1 MKHKNIILIVSIIMS
16 NILFAC
22 KNEEI
27 FDAGFKSVTP
37 KVEEISLN
45 TNSLRTGETLNVGFK
60 LKNETKYP
68 ISIKSITAIVENL
81 YENNKEL
88 GNKVIASNIIIEPG
102 EISES
107 ISAEEI
113 FEATGDITPSSFCK
127 LSFKLDLEDGV
138 TSKIDGTYFR
148 VIGEE
153 SLIVYDIMKEDYNG
167 IPIYKQKG
175 DMSAAFAVTK
185 SLTALHNGMSGTM
198 LSQPEGGTYP
208 VYATPEFLIK
218 SVQKTVDLYNQ
229 EIGENTEI
237 ENVVIGTGLSSVG
250 HLVSAMKAAFLPI
263 HFLVSANCTK
273 EIKDI
278 MAYSTEKGYPC
289 YATFGYDGSMPRVGV
304 AWIKLL
310 SLPEEYKKFIID
322 HKVKNVIIYGDAET
336 TGGETFARKVLN
348 HNETSDGYKDNDLYI
363 LYTQYGSDADISAIK
378 QRIYDYDDLIL
389 GEGHN
394 IADWEAGVIDIQ
406 RTNFAKAINE
416 TTSAKVVSIMSPSGK
431 NLSMY
436 NIAPFSTMKF
446 MEKNNIKPSGFI
458 FNEYLTCH
466 PQYEIYK
473 GWIPLLY
480 WQFNP
485 AIDIVNRLYSDLSN
499 GMNRYFQRGY
509 TDENS
514 FYNINSEYTYYLSSN
529 FRRYE
534 LKDVLINKGVNESNI
549 IIRQSEDKW
558 NPSDDNEDEEY
569 LGQINKKI
577 GAVEEFTYDIVNNI
591 GFENYKNSV
600 NKLSPLNIEDLHEMA
615 QTMNDCGMDITI
627 TEY

>member
-107 ISAEEI
+107 ISAEKI
-113 FEATGDITPSSFCK
+113 FEATRDITSSSFCK
-127 LSFKLDLEDGV
+127 LSFKLELEGGV

-198 LSQPEGGTYP
+198 LHQPEGGTYP

-250 HLVSAMKAAFLPI
+250 HLVSAMKAAFFTYTL
-263 HFLVSANCTK
+263 FSFC
-273 EIKDI
+273 
-278 MAYSTEKGYPC
+278 
-289 YATFGYDGSMPRVGV
+289 
-304 AWIKLL
+304 KL
-310 SLPEEYKKFIID
+310 YKRDNRYNGLF
-322 HKVKNVIIYGDAET
+322 Y
-336 TGGETFARKVLN
+336 RK
-348 HNETSDGYKDNDLYI
+348 
-363 LYTQYGSDADISAIK
+363 
-378 QRIYDYDDLIL
+378 R
-389 GEGHN
+389 
-394 IADWEAGVIDIQ
+394 
-406 RTNFAKAINE
+406 
-416 TTSAKVVSIMSPSGK
+416 
-431 NLSMY
+431 LSM
-436 NIAPFSTMKF
+436 
-446 MEKNNIKPSGFI
+446 
-458 FNEYLTCH
+458 LCH
-466 PQYEIYK
+466 I
-473 GWIPLLY
+473 WI
-480 WQFNP
+480 
-485 AIDIVNRLYSDLSN
+485 
-499 GMNRYFQRGY
+499 
-509 TDENS
+509 
-514 FYNINSEYTYYLSSN
+514 
-529 FRRYE
+529 
-534 LKDVLINKGVNESNI
+534 
-549 IIRQSEDKW
+549 
-558 NPSDDNEDEEY
+558 
-569 LGQINKKI
+569 
-577 GAVEEFTYDIVNNI
+577 
-591 GFENYKNSV
+591 
-600 NKLSPLNIEDLHEMA
+600 
-615 QTMNDCGMDITI
+615 
-627 TEY
+627 